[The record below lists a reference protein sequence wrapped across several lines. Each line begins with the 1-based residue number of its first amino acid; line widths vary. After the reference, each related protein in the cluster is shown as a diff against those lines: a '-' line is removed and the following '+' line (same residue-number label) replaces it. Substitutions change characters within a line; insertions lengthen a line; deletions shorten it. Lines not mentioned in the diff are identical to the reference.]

1 MNIEIRTTDWKEVN
15 RVLQVTGVT
24 VINTD
29 DYTELKGKTVD
40 EIKHMDLK
48 TLLELETNDGGCLVN
63 TMEYEIGRN
72 WDYELD
78 MNDLDTVFET
88 EIREEL

>member
-1 MNIEIRTTDWKEVN
+1 MELRIRTGENKMLPVN
-15 RVLQVTGVT
+15 VMGTT
-24 VINTD
+24 VFNTD